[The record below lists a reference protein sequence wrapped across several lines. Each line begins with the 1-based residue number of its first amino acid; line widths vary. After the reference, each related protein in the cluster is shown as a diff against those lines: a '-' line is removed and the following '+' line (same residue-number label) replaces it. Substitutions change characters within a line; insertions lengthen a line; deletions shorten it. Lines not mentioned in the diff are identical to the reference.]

1 MTIGESIKFYRKQN
15 KLTQKQLANMCNLAE
30 ITIRQYEADKY
41 IPKIGNLQKISA
53 ALNIPL
59 TILMNVKGD
68 VPWTDIA
75 VEFPN
80 APVFTRG
87 DNVLVSFSDPEEPE
101 ENAYILQITV
111 LLESLNTKGL
121 QDVYYYLKKVL
132 NNKDYIKKTATTT
145 TE

>member
-59 TILMNVKGD
+59 TTLMD
-68 VPWTDIA
+68 VNNDYAWNDLAID
-75 VEFPN
+75 FPN

-87 DNVLVSFSDPEEPE
+87 EDVVVSVSNPESPEEDS
-101 ENAYILQITV
+101 YILEIYV
-111 LLESLNTKGL
+111 MLENLNVKGL
-121 QDVYYYLKKVL
+121 QDVYWYLKKAL
-132 NNKDYIKKTATTT
+132 SNEDYIKTPIPPT